1 MTPAGFDACWRA
13 LAGFPGYAALPK
25 TDIPTRICSF
35 AADRSTPP
43 RVGAMLSDKLREI
56 FAVGPHSVI
65 DGAGH
70 MGVLTHPVALAAH
83 LTAHWQASDADTLA
97 GGTA

>member
-1 MTPAGFDACWRA
+1 
-13 LAGFPGYAALPK
+13 
-25 TDIPTRICSF
+25 
-35 AADRSTPP
+35 
-43 RVGAMLSDKLREI
+43 MLSDKLREI